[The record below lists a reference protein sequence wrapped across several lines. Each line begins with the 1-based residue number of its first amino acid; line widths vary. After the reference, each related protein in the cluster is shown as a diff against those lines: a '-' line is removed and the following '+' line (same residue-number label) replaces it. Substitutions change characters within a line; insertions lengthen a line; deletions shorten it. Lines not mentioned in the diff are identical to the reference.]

1 MLPADGKRETIM
13 RQTAT
18 AVTLTILL
26 AAAPGHAFD
35 AAGADVLG
43 LRLGMAEPEIA
54 ERLTRQGFSV
64 TRLAGP
70 CSDRDT
76 CLVTIKTN
84 TRDGELRIIV
94 SGGTGT
100 QQVQYHFVG
109 RGAGEPEK
117 IKAAMTDRFGRP
129 DQPMPMTWCRT
140 AAADGACPR
149 QQASL
154 TFLPET
160 LTVTLKAG
168 DSGSP

>member
-1 MLPADGKRETIM
+1 MLSADGKRETIM

-43 LRLGMAEPEIA
+43 LRLGMAETEIA
-54 ERLTRQGFSV
+54 ERLARQGFPM
-64 TRLAGP
+64 TRLAEP
-70 CSDRDT
+70 CPDRDT
-76 CLVTIKTN
+76 CLVTIKAN

-94 SGGTGT
+94 SGGTGM
-100 QQVQYHFVG
+100 QQVQYHLIG
-109 RGAGEPEK
+109 HGAGEPEK
-117 IKAAMTDRFGRP
+117 IKAAMTDHFGRP
-129 DQPMPMTWCRT
+129 DQQTPMTWCHM

-168 DSGSP
+168 DPGSP